1 MCQQLRAPADER
13 YYHQI
18 VFSLYMCVL
27 SFVLFPL
34 FVQKEGENKSKRR
47 QKTVHER
54 DRPAEIVKSVDVHH
68 VVVFDALKG
77 YGYSGSNETSIIAH

>member
-1 MCQQLRAPADER
+1 M
-13 YYHQI
+13 
-18 VFSLYMCVL
+18 
-27 SFVLFPL
+27 
-34 FVQKEGENKSKRR
+34 SKRR
-47 QKTVHER
+47 EKIKANEDRKLHER

>member
-1 MCQQLRAPADER
+1 MSATTIRL
-13 YYHQI
+13 
-18 VFSLYMCVL
+18 FSPYMCVCCLL
-27 SFVLFPL
+27 SCFLYL
-34 FVQKEGENKSKRR
+34 SKRR
-47 QKTVHER
+47 EKIKANEEHER

>member
-1 MCQQLRAPADER
+1 MSATTIRL
-13 YYHQI
+13 
-18 VFSLYMCVL
+18 FSPYMCVCCLL
-27 SFVLFPL
+27 SCFLY